1 MHDTIE
7 RTLPEIDTTEAARL
21 GDEILMGSA
30 KAEKVKRV
38 KGSAGTVRAWS
49 RGGNVD

>member
-1 MHDTIE
+1 MQNTIE

-21 GDEILMGSA
+21 GDEILRGTA
-30 KAEKVKRV
+30 KAEKVKKV
-38 KGSAGTVRAWS
+38 KGATGTVRAWS